1 LSEIKI
7 KKTTFQDLFVL
18 ERIAHRDSRGCFSRM
33 FCRFS
38 LKHIIDKKRICQ
50 INHSITQKKGCVRGL
65 HFQHYPNAETKIVT
79 CLKGEVY
86 DVAVD
91 LREGSSTFLQH
102 HSIVLSEDNCLS
114 VSIPEGFAHGFQTL
128 SQNCELLYLH
138 TADYKPEAEGGI
150 NALDP
155 KFELD
160 WPLQFSDRSEKDRK
174 IPILT
179 DDFKGIRIP

>member
-1 LSEIKI
+1 
-7 KKTTFQDLFVL
+7 
-18 ERIAHRDSRGCFSRM
+18 
-33 FCRFS
+33 
-38 LKHIIDKKRICQ
+38 
-50 INHSITQKKGCVRGL
+50 
-65 HFQHYPNAETKIVT
+65 
-79 CLKGEVY
+79 VY